1 MALEENKT
9 ITNQEEPVLSIR
21 KLWQDMLKH
30 KKLYFIALGITFVLG
45 CVYLLSIPN
54 YYKCQVEL
62 APELTR
68 SGSSNSLLS
77 IANSFGVRLGSNTSN
92 GEALFPTLYPDM
104 VKSTDFRTS
113 LFPILVHKK
122 DSTRVMTYY
131 DYLLNDQKTP
141 WWGRAISGT
150 LSYLISLI
158 ATPEEVVKKPL
169 NPFQLTKEQKAI
181 ADMVDKKVACDVDS
195 KSLVITINV
204 TDQDP
209 LICATVADS
218 VKAHLQQ
225 AITDYRTRKARVDL
239 EYNQKLYRETKA
251 RYEKAR
257 REYAAFADANQD
269 VILESV
275 RSKRADLENEMQIQY
290 NAYTQVAAQLT
301 AASARVQEETP
312 AFTTIQSATVPVKK
326 AGPKRAKSL
335 FNLLFLAFLGTTALA
350 FHKEGDLK
358 PLLGL

>member
-1 MALEENKT
+1 M
-9 ITNQEEPVLSIR
+9 V
-21 KLWQDMLKH
+21 
-30 KKLYFIALGITFVLG
+30 LGITFILSVI
-45 CVYLLSIPN
+45 YLLSIPN
-54 YYKCQVEL
+54 YFKCEVEL
-62 APELTR
+62 APELSR
-68 SGSSNSLLS
+68 SGSSSSLLS
-77 IANSFGVRLGSNTSN
+77 IANSFGLKLGSGTSS

-104 VKSTDFRTS
+104 VSSTDFRTG
-113 LFPILVHKK
+113 LFPIQVHKK
-122 DSTRVMTYY
+122 DSTRTMTYY
-131 DYLLNDQKTP
+131 DYLLNEQKYP
-141 WWGRAISGT
+141 WWSRAISGT
-150 LSYLISLI
+150 FSFLISLI
-158 ATPEEVVKKPL
+158 ATPEEIVNTPMD
-169 NPFQLTKEQKAI
+169 PFRLTKEQKAI
-181 ADMVDKKVACDVDS
+181 ADLVDKKIACDVNP
-195 KSLVITINV
+195 KTLVITIGV

-209 LICATVADS
+209 LICAMVADS

-239 EYNQKLYRETKA
+239 EYNQKLYRETKS

-257 REYAAFADANQD
+257 QAYAAFADANQD

-326 AGPKRAKSL
+326 AGPKRAKELLVFL
-335 FNLLFLAFLGTTALA
+335 FFAFICTTIWA
-350 FHKEGDLK
+350 FNKEGDLK